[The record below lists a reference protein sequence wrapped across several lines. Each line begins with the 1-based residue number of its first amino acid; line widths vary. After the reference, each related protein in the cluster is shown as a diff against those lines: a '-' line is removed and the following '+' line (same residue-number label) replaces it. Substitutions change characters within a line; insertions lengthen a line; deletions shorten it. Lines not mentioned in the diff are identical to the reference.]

1 MAKAVKNTE
10 NSKDKMMFSFDELP
24 EFIKAQ
30 FEIINSLQNR
40 VNQLNKDFE
49 IEKNCKNQVYYFIL
63 EKGYLDEYREYTKN
77 NPVQYG
83 K

>member
-49 IEKNCKNQVYYFIL
+49 IEKNCKNQVYYFII
-63 EKGYLDEYREYTKN
+63 EKGYLDEYREYTQNK
-77 NPVQYG
+77 PVQYG

>member
-40 VNQLNKDFE
+40 VNQLNK
-49 IEKNCKNQVYYFIL
+49 L
-63 EKGYLDEYREYTKN
+63 KG
-77 NPVQYG
+77 
-83 K
+83 

>member
-49 IEKNCKNQVYYFIL
+49 IEKNCKNQVYFFIL
-63 EKGYLDEYREYTKN
+63 EKGYFDEYREYTQN

>member
-1 MAKAVKNTE
+1 MAKTVKNTE

-63 EKGYLDEYREYTKN
+63 EKGYLDEYREYTQNK
-77 NPVQYG
+77 PVQYG

>member
-63 EKGYLDEYREYTKN
+63 EKGYLDEYREYTQNK
-77 NPVQYG
+77 PVQYG